1 MGAMHGR
8 RGGSSTDLS
17 LGCPRPGCSPGL
29 PAVPGGLWHGAK
41 RVRWWE
47 RYGGA
52 CFGEAPAHFTLQFV
66 GHAACVF
73 LTAQCPQSPFTSLG
87 YQFIVL

>member
-1 MGAMHGR
+1 M
-8 RGGSSTDLS
+8 
-17 LGCPRPGCSPGL
+17 
-29 PAVPGGLWHGAK
+29 PGGLRNGAK

-52 CFGEAPAHFTLQFV
+52 GVREAPAHFAFQFV

-87 YQFIVL
+87 HQFIVL